1 MAARQSN
8 WLKKP
13 IDLPAERLLRS
24 CAPWPPLTQR
34 TASSTKLSKQV
45 DKVHGS
51 PSDSATLPWPKQFT
65 MSSVFMSSICR
76 TAILELELA
85 NRGAFCRIR
94 LLQDSLNRQT
104 AACAFEGS
112 HR

>member
-45 DKVHGS
+45 DKVYGS

-65 MSSVFMSSICR
+65 MSSVITSSTWR
-76 TAILELELA
+76 TAILNENNMVIFHDPRCVEYSTPGHPERPA
-85 NRGAFCRIR
+85 RI
-94 LLQDSLNRQT
+94 
-104 AACAFEGS
+104 
-112 HR
+112 